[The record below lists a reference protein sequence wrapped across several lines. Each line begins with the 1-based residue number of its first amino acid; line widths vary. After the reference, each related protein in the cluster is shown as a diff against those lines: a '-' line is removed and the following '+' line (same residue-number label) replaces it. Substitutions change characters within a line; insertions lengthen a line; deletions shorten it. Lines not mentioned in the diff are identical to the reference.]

1 VVTKARPALLHVLR
15 MLLIVLLL
23 AVLAQGFVCSLVV
36 LQGGRDETRSAD
48 AIVVLY
54 PTATDTTAAS
64 ASAAAN
70 AHLEQALDL
79 YQRGLASHV
88 VLVGDN
94 TLATQEVLLGQ
105 EIPETAILLEE
116 AAGGRHTRMQAI
128 ANLLYRQGL
137 RSVLLVDEPASMLLD
152 LKMARDLGLTAY
164 GSPISTETDGPGQV
178 MQAGLEYWQYVLLGG
193 S

>member
-36 LQGGRDETRSAD
+36 LQGGRDETRGAD

-54 PTATDTTAAS
+54 PT